1 MTPPGQDDALRVL
14 GSGSSRSAAERVVL
28 LAGWRLDRH
37 AAVIVEVQG
46 EADDAR
52 WVIRGASYAL
62 GMTGA
67 GLDSLERLLRALG
80 RQPEGESI
88 GG

>member
-1 MTPPGQDDALRVL
+1 MTPPGQDDALLVL
-14 GSGSSRSAAERVVL
+14 GSGSSRAAAERIVL

-37 AAVIVEVQG
+37 AAVIVEVHG

-52 WVIRGASYAL
+52 WVIRGDSFTL

-67 GLDSLERLLRALG
+67 GLDSLERLLRGLG
-80 RQPEGESI
+80 GFAEGEAVA
-88 GG
+88 G